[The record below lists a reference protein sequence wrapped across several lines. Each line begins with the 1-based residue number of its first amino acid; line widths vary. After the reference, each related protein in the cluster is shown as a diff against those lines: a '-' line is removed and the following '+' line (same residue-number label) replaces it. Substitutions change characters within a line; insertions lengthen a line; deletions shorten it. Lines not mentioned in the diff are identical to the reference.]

1 MPTTMPIAESV
12 AVTYTIL
19 AAVAASAVSILAA
32 STPGAED
39 AWSVVGAMLAGGIS
53 VVHAMRTQR
62 STLDLACVL
71 VAAAFCGAVAPGVI
85 INLQFP
91 EIAERMTWHAWS
103 AAGFISG
110 LAGWSF
116 TRGFIAFFE
125 AIKWDRWFK
134 RRTGLDDDERKP

>member
-1 MPTTMPIAESV
+1 MPITETVAVAYSVLASV
-12 AVTYTIL
+12 A
-19 AAVAASAVSILAA
+19 AAAVSILAA

-39 AWSVVGAMLAGGIS
+39 AWAVVGAMLAGGIS

-62 STLDLACVL
+62 STWDLACVL

-85 INLQFP
+85 VNLQFP
-91 EIAERMTWHAWS
+91 EIASRMTWHAWS
-103 AAGFISG
+103 AAGFVSG

-125 AIKWDRWFK
+125 AIKWDKWFK
-134 RRTGLDDDERKP
+134 KQSGIDRDNDEPRKP